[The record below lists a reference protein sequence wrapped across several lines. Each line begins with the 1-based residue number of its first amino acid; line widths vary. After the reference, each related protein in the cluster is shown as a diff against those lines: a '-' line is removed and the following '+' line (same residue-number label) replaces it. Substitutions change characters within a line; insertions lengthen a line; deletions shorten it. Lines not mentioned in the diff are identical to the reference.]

1 MEIKILIEAPELAAA
16 VNNLA
21 TAVSNFGE
29 IKVQPVINA
38 ADVTDKAVK
47 QTRRRK
53 SDKSAAE
60 EVPAQVEAPGVQTP
74 DAPATAPVEPPHTV
88 PGPAPVPPLTP
99 ASEAPVAPVAQQPV
113 APIPAPVAQAP
124 VVQQPVAPAPAPVA
138 NPIPAPVANPIPAP
152 VANPIPAVQQSVT
165 AAPVTSVSQTVPPVT
180 TGSPVT
186 EQPQPRQ
193 YTMQDIAKVGAALL
207 DKGMMP
213 QLSAILN
220 EMGVMAIP
228 QLRPEQYPV
237 VAEKL
242 IALGGKFD

>member
-38 ADVTDKAVK
+38 TDATDKAVK

-60 EVPAQVEAPGVQTP
+60 EVPAQVEALGVQTP

-99 ASEAPVAPVAQQPV
+99 ASEAPVAPVAQQPM

-124 VVQQPVAPAPAPVA
+124 VVQQPVAPA
-138 NPIPAPVANPIPAP
+138 PAP

-180 TGSPVT
+180 TGSLVT

>member
-38 ADVTDKAVK
+38 ADVADKVVK

-53 SDKSAAE
+53 SDKPAAE
-60 EVPAQVEAPGVQTP
+60 EVPAQVEAPGVQNP
-74 DAPATAPVEPPHTV
+74 DTPATAPVEPPHTV

-99 ASEAPVAPVAQQPV
+99 VSEAPVAPVAQQPV

-124 VVQQPVAPAPAPVA
+124 VVQQPAAPAPAPVA
-138 NPIPAPVANPIPAP
+138 NPIPAVQPPLTVAP
-152 VANPIPAVQQSVT
+152 T
-165 AAPVTSVSQTVPPVT
+165 AAAPQNVPPVT
-180 TGSPVT
+180 TVAPAT

>member
-38 ADVTDKAVK
+38 ADVADKAVK

-74 DAPATAPVEPPHTV
+74 DTPATAPVEPPHTV

-124 VVQQPVAPAPAPVA
+124 VVQQSVAPA
-138 NPIPAPVANPIPAP
+138 PAP

-165 AAPVTSVSQTVPPVT
+165 AAPVTSVSQAVPPVT
-180 TGSPVT
+180 TGSPAT

>member
-74 DAPATAPVEPPHTV
+74 DAPATAPIEPPHTV

-124 VVQQPVAPAPAPVA
+124 VIQQPVAPA
-138 NPIPAPVANPIPAP
+138 PAP

>member
-74 DAPATAPVEPPHTV
+74 DAPATASVEPPHTV

-124 VVQQPVAPAPAPVA
+124 VVQQPVAPA
-138 NPIPAPVANPIPAP
+138 PAP

>member
-29 IKVQPVINA
+29 IKVQPIINA

-60 EVPAQVEAPGVQTP
+60 EVPAQVEAPGVQAP
-74 DAPATAPVEPPHTV
+74 DAPATASVEPPHTV

-124 VVQQPVAPAPAPVA
+124 VVQQPVAPAS
-138 NPIPAPVANPIPAP
+138 AP

>member
-60 EVPAQVEAPGVQTP
+60 EVPAQVEAPGVQAP
-74 DAPATAPVEPPHTV
+74 DAPATASVEPPHTV

-113 APIPAPVAQAP
+113 TPIPAPVAQAP
-124 VVQQPVAPAPAPVA
+124 VVQQPVAPA
-138 NPIPAPVANPIPAP
+138 PAP

>member
-60 EVPAQVEAPGVQTP
+60 EVPAQVEAPVVQQP
-74 DAPATAPVEPPHTV
+74 VAPAPAPVEPPHTV

-138 NPIPAPVANPIPAP
+138 NPIPAPVANPIPA
-152 VANPIPAVQQSVT
+152 VQQSVT

-180 TGSPVT
+180 MGSPVT

>member
-138 NPIPAPVANPIPAP
+138 NPIPAVQPPLTVAPT
-152 VANPIPAVQQSVT
+152 T
-165 AAPVTSVSQTVPPVT
+165 AAPQSVPPVT
-180 TGSPVT
+180 TVAPVT

>member
-38 ADVTDKAVK
+38 ADATDKAVK

-60 EVPAQVEAPGVQTP
+60 EVPAQVETPGVQTP

-124 VVQQPVAPAPAPVA
+124 VVQQPVAPAPAPVT
-138 NPIPAPVANPIPAP
+138 
-152 VANPIPAVQQSVT
+152 NPIPAVQQSVT
-165 AAPVTSVSQTVPPVT
+165 VAPVTSVSQTVPPVT

>member
-74 DAPATAPVEPPHTV
+74 DAPATASVEPPHTV

-99 ASEAPVAPVAQQPV
+99 ASEIPVAPVAQQPV
-113 APIPAPVAQAP
+113 DPIPAPVAQAP
-124 VVQQPVAPAPAPVA
+124 VVQQPVAPA
-138 NPIPAPVANPIPAP
+138 PAP

>member
-38 ADVTDKAVK
+38 ADVADKAVK

-60 EVPAQVEAPGVQTP
+60 EVPAQVEAPVVQQP
-74 DAPATAPVEPPHTV
+74 AAPAPAPVEPPHTV

-99 ASEAPVAPVAQQPV
+99 ASEIPVAPVAQQPV

-138 NPIPAPVANPIPAP
+138 NPIPAVQPPLTVAPIA
-152 VANPIPAVQQSVT
+152 AVPQN
-165 AAPVTSVSQTVPPVT
+165 VPPVT
-180 TGSPVT
+180 TVAPVT

>member
-138 NPIPAPVANPIPAP
+138 NPIPA
-152 VANPIPAVQQSVT
+152 VQRSVT

>member
-38 ADVTDKAVK
+38 ADVADKVVK

-53 SDKSAAE
+53 SDKPVAE
-60 EVPAQVEAPGVQTP
+60 DVPAQVEAPGVQNP
-74 DAPATAPVEPPHTV
+74 DTPATAPVEPPHTV

-99 ASEAPVAPVAQQPV
+99 ASEIPVAPVVQQPV

-124 VVQQPVAPAPAPVA
+124 VVQQPAAPA
-138 NPIPAPVANPIPAP
+138 PAP

-165 AAPVTSVSQTVPPVT
+165 AAPVTSVSQTIPPAT
-180 TGSPVT
+180 TGSPAT

>member
-99 ASEAPVAPVAQQPV
+99 ASDAPVAPVAQQPV

-124 VVQQPVAPAPAPVA
+124 VVQQPVAPA
-138 NPIPAPVANPIPAP
+138 PAP

>member
-38 ADVTDKAVK
+38 ADATDKAVK

-88 PGPAPVPPLTP
+88 TGPAPVPPLTP

-113 APIPAPVAQAP
+113 ASIPAPVAQAP
-124 VVQQPVAPAPAPVA
+124 VVQQPVVPAPAPV
-138 NPIPAPVANPIPAP
+138 V
-152 VANPIPAVQQSVT
+152 NPIPAVQQSVT

>member
-38 ADVTDKAVK
+38 TDATDKAVK

-113 APIPAPVAQAP
+113 APIHAPVAQAP

-138 NPIPAPVANPIPAP
+138 NPIPA
-152 VANPIPAVQQSVT
+152 VQQSVT
-165 AAPVTSVSQTVPPVT
+165 AAPVTSVSQAVPPVT
-180 TGSPVT
+180 TGSPAT

>member
-138 NPIPAPVANPIPAP
+138 H
-152 VANPIPAVQQSVT
+152 PIPAVQQSVT
-165 AAPVTSVSQTVPPVT
+165 AAPGTSVLQTVPPVT
-180 TGSPVT
+180 TGSPAT

>member
-29 IKVQPVINA
+29 IKVQPIINA

-60 EVPAQVEAPGVQTP
+60 EVPAQVEAPGVQAP
-74 DAPATAPVEPPHTV
+74 DASATASVEPPHTV

-124 VVQQPVAPAPAPVA
+124 VVQQPVASAPAPVA
-138 NPIPAPVANPIPAP
+138 NPT
-152 VANPIPAVQQSVT
+152 PAVQQSVT

-193 YTMQDIAKVGAALL
+193 YTMQNIAKVGAALL

>member
-21 TAVSNFGE
+21 TAVSTFGE

-38 ADVTDKAVK
+38 ADVADKAVK

-53 SDKSAAE
+53 SDKPAAE
-60 EVPAQVEAPGVQTP
+60 EVPAQVEAPVVQQP
-74 DAPATAPVEPPHTV
+74 AAPAPAPVEPPHTV

-99 ASEAPVAPVAQQPV
+99 ASEAPVAPVAQQPA

-124 VVQQPVAPAPAPVA
+124 IVQQPAAPA
-138 NPIPAPVANPIPAP
+138 PAP

-165 AAPVTSVSQTVPPVT
+165 AAPVTSVSQTIPPAT
-180 TGSPVT
+180 TGSPAT

-193 YTMQDIAKVGAALL
+193 YTMQDIAKVGASLL

>member
-38 ADVTDKAVK
+38 ADATDKAVK

-74 DAPATAPVEPPHTV
+74 DAPATALVEPPHTV

-124 VVQQPVAPAPAPVA
+124 VVQQPVAPAPASVA
-138 NPIPAPVANPIPAP
+138 NPIPT
-152 VANPIPAVQQSVT
+152 VQQSVT

>member
-38 ADVTDKAVK
+38 ADVADKVVK

-53 SDKSAAE
+53 SDKPVAE
-60 EVPAQVEAPGVQTP
+60 EVPAQVEAPGVQNP
-74 DAPATAPVEPPHTV
+74 DTPATAPVEPPHTV

-99 ASEAPVAPVAQQPV
+99 ASEIPVAPVAQQPV
-113 APIPAPVAQAP
+113 APIPTPVAQAP
-124 VVQQPVAPAPAPVA
+124 VVQQPAAPAPAPVA
-138 NPIPAPVANPIPAP
+138 NPIQ
-152 VANPIPAVQQSVT
+152 AVQQSVT
-165 AAPVTSVSQTVPPVT
+165 AAPVTSVSQTIPPVI
-180 TGSPVT
+180 TGSPAT
-186 EQPQPRQ
+186 EQLQPRQ

>member
-38 ADVTDKAVK
+38 ADVADKAVK

-138 NPIPAPVANPIPAP
+138 NPIPA
-152 VANPIPAVQQSVT
+152 VQQSVT

-180 TGSPVT
+180 TGSLVT

>member
-21 TAVSNFGE
+21 IAVSNFGE

-38 ADVTDKAVK
+38 TDATDKAVK

-74 DAPATAPVEPPHTV
+74 DAPATAPIEPPHTV

-124 VVQQPVAPAPAPVA
+124 VVQQSVAPA
-138 NPIPAPVANPIPAP
+138 PAP

-180 TGSPVT
+180 TGSPAT

>member
-29 IKVQPVINA
+29 IKVQPVSNA
-38 ADVTDKAVK
+38 ADATEQAVK

-60 EVPAQVEAPGVQTP
+60 EVPAQVEAPGVQTH

-138 NPIPAPVANPIPAP
+138 NPIPA
-152 VANPIPAVQQSVT
+152 VQQLVT

>member
-74 DAPATAPVEPPHTV
+74 DAPATAPVESPHTV

-99 ASEAPVAPVAQQPV
+99 ASDAPVAPVAQQPV

-124 VVQQPVAPAPAPVA
+124 VVQQPVAPA
-138 NPIPAPVANPIPAP
+138 PAP

>member
-38 ADVTDKAVK
+38 TDATDKAVK

-60 EVPAQVEAPGVQTP
+60 EVPAQVEVPGVQTP

-99 ASEAPVAPVAQQPV
+99 ASEAPVAPVVQQPV

-138 NPIPAPVANPIPAP
+138 NPIPA
-152 VANPIPAVQQSVT
+152 VQQSVT

-180 TGSPVT
+180 MGSPVT

>member
-29 IKVQPVINA
+29 IKVQPVVNA
-38 ADVTDKAVK
+38 ADVADKVVK

-53 SDKSAAE
+53 SDKPVAE
-60 EVPAQVEAPGVQTP
+60 DVPAQVEAPGVQNP
-74 DAPATAPVEPPHTV
+74 DTPATAPVEPPRTV
-88 PGPAPVPPLTP
+88 PGPAPVPPLTS
-99 ASEAPVAPVAQQPV
+99 ASEIPVAPVAQQPV

-124 VVQQPVAPAPAPVA
+124 VVQQPAAPA
-138 NPIPAPVANPIPAP
+138 PAP
-152 VANPIPAVQQSVT
+152 VANPIPAVQQSVI
-165 AAPVTSVSQTVPPVT
+165 AAPVTSVSQTIPPVI
-180 TGSPVT
+180 TGSPAT

>member
-38 ADVTDKAVK
+38 ADVADKAVK

-53 SDKSAAE
+53 SDKPAAE
-60 EVPAQVEAPGVQTP
+60 DVPAQVEAPGVQNP
-74 DAPATAPVEPPHTV
+74 DTPATAPVEPPHTV

-99 ASEAPVAPVAQQPV
+99 ASEIPVAPVAQQPV
-113 APIPAPVAQAP
+113 VPIPAPVAQAP
-124 VVQQPVAPAPAPVA
+124 VVQQPAAPAPAPVA
-138 NPIPAPVANPIPAP
+138 NPIPAVQPPLTVAP
-152 VANPIPAVQQSVT
+152 T
-165 AAPVTSVSQTVPPVT
+165 AAAPQNVPPVT
-180 TGSPVT
+180 TVAPAT

>member
-38 ADVTDKAVK
+38 ADATDKAVK

-88 PGPAPVPPLTP
+88 TGPAPVPPLTP

-124 VVQQPVAPAPAPVA
+124 VAQQPVAPA
-138 NPIPAPVANPIPAP
+138 PAP

-165 AAPVTSVSQTVPPVT
+165 AAPVTSVSQAVPPVT
-180 TGSPVT
+180 TGSPAT

>member
-38 ADVTDKAVK
+38 ADATDKAVK

-113 APIPAPVAQAP
+113 APISAPVAQAP
-124 VVQQPVAPAPAPVA
+124 VVQQPVAPAPAPVVQQ
-138 NPIPAPVANPIPAP
+138 PVAPAPAP

-180 TGSPVT
+180 TGSPAT

>member
-138 NPIPAPVANPIPAP
+138 NPIPDVQLPLTVAP
-152 VANPIPAVQQSVT
+152 T
-165 AAPVTSVSQTVPPVT
+165 AAAPQNVPPVT
-180 TGSPVT
+180 TVAPAT

>member
-38 ADVTDKAVK
+38 ANVTDKAVK

-138 NPIPAPVANPIPAP
+138 NPIPDVQLPLTVAP
-152 VANPIPAVQQSVT
+152 T
-165 AAPVTSVSQTVPPVT
+165 AAAPQNVPPVT
-180 TGSPVT
+180 TVAPAT

>member
-38 ADVTDKAVK
+38 ADATDKAVK

-74 DAPATAPVEPPHTV
+74 DTPATAPVEPPHTV

-99 ASEAPVAPVAQQPV
+99 ASEIPVAPVAQQSV

-124 VVQQPVAPAPAPVA
+124 VVQQPAAPA
-138 NPIPAPVANPIPAP
+138 PAP

-165 AAPVTSVSQTVPPVT
+165 AAPVTSVSQTIPPVI
-180 TGSPVT
+180 TGSPAT
-186 EQPQPRQ
+186 EQLQPRQ

>member
-38 ADVTDKAVK
+38 ADATDKAVK

-124 VVQQPVAPAPAPVA
+124 VVQQSVAPA
-138 NPIPAPVANPIPAP
+138 PAP

-165 AAPVTSVSQTVPPVT
+165 AAPVTSVSQAVPPVT
-180 TGSPVT
+180 TGSPAT

>member
-38 ADVTDKAVK
+38 ADATDKAVK

-113 APIPAPVAQAP
+113 APISAPVAQAP

-138 NPIPAPVANPIPAP
+138 NPIPA
-152 VANPIPAVQQSVT
+152 VQQSMT
-165 AAPVTSVSQTVPPVT
+165 AAPVTSVSQAVPPVT
-180 TGSPVT
+180 TGSPAT

>member
-38 ADVTDKAVK
+38 ADATDKAVK

-88 PGPAPVPPLTP
+88 PGPALVPPLTP

-124 VVQQPVAPAPAPVA
+124 VVQRPVVPA
-138 NPIPAPVANPIPAP
+138 PAP

>member
-21 TAVSNFGE
+21 TAVSNFDE

-38 ADVTDKAVK
+38 ADATDKAVK

-113 APIPAPVAQAP
+113 ASIPAPVAQAP
-124 VVQQPVAPAPAPVA
+124 VVQQPVAPA
-138 NPIPAPVANPIPAP
+138 PAPVANPIPAP

>member
-38 ADVTDKAVK
+38 ADATDKAVK

-60 EVPAQVEAPGVQTP
+60 EVPAQVETPGVQTP

-124 VVQQPVAPAPAPVA
+124 VVQQPVAPAPAPVT
-138 NPIPAPVANPIPAP
+138 
-152 VANPIPAVQQSVT
+152 NPIPAVQQSVT
-165 AAPVTSVSQTVPPVT
+165 VAPVTSVSQTVPPVT

-186 EQPQPRQ
+186 EQPQPHQ

>member
-21 TAVSNFGE
+21 TAVSNFGD

-38 ADVTDKAVK
+38 ADATDKAVK

-53 SDKSAAE
+53 SDKSAVE
-60 EVPAQVEAPGVQTP
+60 EVPAQVEAPGVQTH

-113 APIPAPVAQAP
+113 APIPAP
-124 VVQQPVAPAPAPVA
+124 
-138 NPIPAPVANPIPAP
+138 AP
-152 VANPIPAVQQSVT
+152 VANPIPAVQQSVI

-180 TGSPVT
+180 TGSPAI

-242 IALGGKFD
+242 IALGGKFE